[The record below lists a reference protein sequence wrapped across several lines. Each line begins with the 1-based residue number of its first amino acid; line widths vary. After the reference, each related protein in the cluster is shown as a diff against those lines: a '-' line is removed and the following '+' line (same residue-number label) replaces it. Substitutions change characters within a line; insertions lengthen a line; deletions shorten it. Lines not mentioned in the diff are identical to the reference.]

1 MTVEAP
7 ARKMGRP
14 KKKKTGE
21 GPESRS
27 FGIAIRGSKEWRDW
41 VMELAD
47 FRRLKATD
55 LIDQAL
61 VEYADRHGFTKRAP
75 KR

>member
-1 MTVEAP
+1 MRTMTEPKKGPKRA
-7 ARKMGRP
+7 GRP
-14 KKKKTGE
+14 KSPQPKKNVIGL
-21 GPESRS
+21 
-27 FGIAIRGSKEWRDW
+27 RGSEEWRQW
-41 VMELAD
+41 VMALAD

-61 VEYADRHGFTKRAP
+61 VEYAERYGFTRPAP

>member
-1 MTVEAP
+1 M
-7 ARKMGRP
+7 K
-14 KKKKTGE
+14 
-21 GPESRS
+21 
-27 FGIAIRGSKEWRDW
+27 
-41 VMELAD
+41 LAD

-61 VEYADRHGFTKRAP
+61 VEYAERHNFPDPAP

>member
-1 MTVEAP
+1 MGGGMLKT
-7 ARKMGRP
+7 MGRP
-14 KKKKTGE
+14 KKKGLAGE
-21 GPESRS
+21 PKAVGL
-27 FGIAIRGSKEWRDW
+27 AIRGSVAWRDW

-55 LIDQAL
+55 VMDQAL
-61 VEYADRHGFTKRAP
+61 VEYAERHGFAKPAP

>member
-1 MTVEAP
+1 MTLGASVSMA
-7 ARKMGRP
+7 RP
-14 KKKKTGE
+14 KKQAAKADAEPK
-21 GPESRS
+21 
-27 FGIAIRGSKEWRDW
+27 GIVVRGCVEWRDW

-61 VEYADRHGFTKRAP
+61 VEYAENHGFKKPAP